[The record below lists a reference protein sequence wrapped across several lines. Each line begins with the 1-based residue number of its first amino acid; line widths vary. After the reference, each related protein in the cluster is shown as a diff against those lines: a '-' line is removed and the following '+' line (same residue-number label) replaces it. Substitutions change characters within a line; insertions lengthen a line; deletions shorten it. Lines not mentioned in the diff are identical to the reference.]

1 MRYLFIIVSALV
13 FLVAAQL
20 PHDAAAGSAA
30 LEKVIEGEK
39 KEGLLKLLWTEG
51 HFGGD
56 LDLRAML
63 DAMNKRYGTNRKLQ
77 FTQGGAFPRTSGGS
91 SRSTGPSS
99 LRALIFS
106 WSGAV
111 GFRERRIQL
120 QPSPC

>member
-1 MRYLFIIVSALV
+1 MRYLFVIVSALV

-56 LDLRAML
+56 IGLRAML
-63 DAMNKRYGTNRKLQ
+63 DALNKRNGTNIKLQ

-91 SRSTGPSS
+91 PRSSGPSS